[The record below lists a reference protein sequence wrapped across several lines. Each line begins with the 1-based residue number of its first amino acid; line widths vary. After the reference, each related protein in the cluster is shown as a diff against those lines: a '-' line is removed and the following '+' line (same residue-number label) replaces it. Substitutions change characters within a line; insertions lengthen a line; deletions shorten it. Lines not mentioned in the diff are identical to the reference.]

1 MSVHVDDD
9 LDDELALFE
18 QQIQQVST
26 AASASLQK
34 PAPQA
39 MFSKPE
45 SSGQIAENTTTKP
58 PSSIDLNTTSV
69 SKRAG
74 VSTFVQPVI
83 SVPSYDHSDTLHSAS
98 KSKSFTQTKPLNR
111 PYSYQSATASDPPP
125 TYVLGA
131 QPLRSTPNSVPRQAA
146 PIAQY
151 VQSTQPVHSARKNVT
166 VGPSRVPEPDAVVSG
181 HSIEPS
187 VIAKGFTGNDQQGS
201 IPTTG
206 PGSSTHRWYWNGQT
220 WLWIARDAIPASPN
234 TGEMA
239 SMAARTTF
247 PAASIVET
255 SFTQRNPAATK
266 GLIAGVVPVLVDN
279 AAGLSAS
286 TAVASTAGSEGSSSE
301 MNSTSTFKR
310 TAAGGVWKDPSLEEW
325 PSNDHRLFVGDLGP
339 DASDVDLTT
348 AFSKYPSF
356 NMARVVKDKRSSAC
370 RGYGF
375 VSFSSAHD
383 MLAAIR
389 EMNGKY
395 VGSRPIKLQR
405 STWQKRNL
413 SKEKWKQVRAIRT
426 IAKR

>member
-1 MSVHVDDD
+1 MSIHVDDD

-26 AASASLQK
+26 ATSASLHK
-34 PAPQA
+34 PPSQVR
-39 MFSKPE
+39 SSTPE
-45 SSGQIAENTTTKP
+45 SPVQTGETTTTKP
-58 PSSIDLNTTSV
+58 PSPIKLNTTSF

-74 VSTFVQPVI
+74 VSTSVQPVTT
-83 SVPSYDHSDTLHSAS
+83 VPSYNHSDTPHSAS
-98 KSKSFTQTKPLNR
+98 KSKLFTQTKPFNR

-125 TYVLGA
+125 TYALRA
-131 QPLRSTPNSVPRQAA
+131 QPLRSTPNSVPRQ
-146 PIAQY
+146 PSIAQY
-151 VQSTQPVHSARKNVT
+151 VQSTQPVQNARTNVT
-166 VGPSRVPEPDAVVSG
+166 VGPSRVAEPSAVVNG
-181 HSIEPS
+181 HSIKPS
-187 VIAKGFTGNDQQGS
+187 VIAKGSTRNDQQGS
-201 IPTTG
+201 TPTTG
-206 PGSSTHRWYWNGQT
+206 SGSSTHRWYWNGQT
-220 WLWIARDAIPASPN
+220 WLWIARDATPGSQNA
-234 TGEMA
+234 GEMTPT
-239 SMAARTTF
+239 AARAVI
-247 PAASIVET
+247 PVANIVET
-255 SFTQRNPAATK
+255 TSTGRNPAAAK
-266 GLIAGVVPVLVDN
+266 GLIGGVVPGFVDN

-301 MNSTSTFKR
+301 MNSTSTLKR

-356 NMARVVKDKRSSAC
+356 NMARVVKDKRTAAC